1 MESTATVIIP
11 PPDIRA
17 IIDKLAQRA
26 SGADGYQFEQL
37 ILKHEH
43 DNPKFNF
50 LKNEDDPYRPY
61 YLKKLREGTE
71 QAQGTDHVE
80 SQPKDDY

>member
-1 MESTATVIIP
+1 MESTTTVIIP

-17 IIDKLAQRA
+17 IIDKLAQRV
-26 SGADGYQFEQL
+26 SNADGYQFEQL
-37 ILKHEH
+37 ILKHES

-61 YLKKLREGTE
+61 YLKKLREGAD
-71 QAQGTDHVE
+71 QAKVE
-80 SQPKDDY
+80 DAPEDQSKEDY

>member
-1 MESTATVIIP
+1 MESTPTVIIP

-17 IIDKLAQRA
+17 IIDKLAQRV
-26 SGADGYQFEQL
+26 SNADGYQFEQL
-37 ILKHEH
+37 ILKHES

-61 YLKKLREGTE
+61 YLKKLHEG
-71 QAQGTDHVE
+71 AD
-80 SQPKDDY
+80 